1 MINYNPKN
9 WLSFIFSFHKS
20 DTVRILWKELIYI
33 GLLTALI
40 TFLEIRFF
48 PNATYLKN
56 LTTVY
61 SLLGFVISLLLVFR
75 TNTAYDR
82 WWEGRKMWGSMVN
95 DSRNFISK
103 LSVLKL
109 TYAEVAFFENHLP
122 LFSVS
127 AKEHLRGERVI
138 TPEFLTDSDRET
150 FTKSS
155 HQALWVNRALRE
167 KLQDI
172 RERGAMDN
180 LELSMLNQNL
190 DSLVDSLGGCERI
203 KNTPIPFSYSLF
215 IKKFI
220 FIYVL
225 TMPLAFVE
233 IFGYYSAFISTFV
246 FYALVSMEVLAE
258 EIEDP
263 FGKDENDLPTDALS
277 ETIQRNTSE
286 LLQNKKSA

>member
-20 DTVRILWKELIYI
+20 DTARMLWKELIYI

-40 TFLEIRFF
+40 TFLEIHFF

-61 SLLGFVISLLLVFR
+61 SLLGFIISLLLVFR

-82 WWEGRKMWGSMVN
+82 WWEGRKMWGAIVN

-103 LSVLKL
+103 LSVLDL
-109 TYAEVAFFENHLP
+109 TTNERDYFEYHFP
-122 LFSVS
+122 LFTVC
-127 AKEHLRGERVI
+127 AKEHLRGQRLMA
-138 TPEFLTDSDRET
+138 PEFLSPEDRASFER
-150 FTKSS
+150 SS
-155 HQALWVNRALRE
+155 HQALWVILALRI
-167 KLQDI
+167 KLQVL
-172 RERGAMDN
+172 REQGTMDG

-190 DSLVDSLGGCERI
+190 DRLVDSLGACERI
-203 KNTPIPFSYSLF
+203 KKTPIPFSYSLF

-220 FIYVL
+220 FIYVI

-233 IFGYYSAFISTFV
+233 LFGYYSAFISTFV

-263 FGKDENDLPTDALS
+263 FGTDENDLPTDALS
-277 ETIQRNTSE
+277 ETIQQNTTE
-286 LLQNKKSA
+286 LIQNKKSA

>member
-20 DTVRILWKELIYI
+20 DTARMMWKELIYI

-40 TFLEIRFF
+40 AFLEIHFF

-103 LSVLKL
+103 LSVLEL
-109 TYAEVAFFENHLP
+109 TSNERDYFERYFP
-122 LFSVS
+122 LFTVC
-127 AKEHLRGERVI
+127 AKEHLRGKRLIV
-138 TPEFLTDSDRET
+138 PEFMSPEDRTSFEKAT
-150 FTKSS
+150 
-155 HQALWVNRALRE
+155 HQALWVILSLRG
-167 KLQDI
+167 KLQDL
-172 RERGAMDN
+172 RARGIMDS

-190 DSLVDSLGGCERI
+190 DRLVDSLGACERI
-203 KNTPIPFSYSLF
+203 RNTPIPFSYSLF

-220 FIYVL
+220 FIYVI

-233 IFGYYSAFISTFV
+233 LFGYYSAFISTFV
-246 FYALVSMEVLAE
+246 FYALVSMELLAE

>member
-20 DTVRILWKELIYI
+20 DTVTILWKELIYI

-40 TFLEIRFF
+40 TFLEIHFF

-82 WWEGRKMWGSMVN
+82 WWEGRKMWGAIVN

-103 LSVLKL
+103 LSVLDL
-109 TYAEVAFFENHLP
+109 TAQERNYFENHFP
-122 LFSVS
+122 LFAVC
-127 AKEHLRGERVI
+127 AKEHLRGQRII
-138 TPEFLTDSDRET
+138 TPSFLSAEDRAAIE
-150 FTKSS
+150 KSA
-155 HQALWVNRALRE
+155 HQALWIILALRE
-167 KLQDI
+167 KLQVL
-172 RERGAMDN
+172 RGKGVMDS

-190 DSLVDSLGGCERI
+190 DRLVDSLGACERI

-220 FIYVL
+220 FIYVI

-233 IFGYYSAFISTFV
+233 LFGYYSAFISTFV

-263 FGKDENDLPTDALS
+263 FGKDENDLPTDTLS

>member
-109 TYAEVAFFENHLP
+109 TSAEVAFFENHLP

-155 HQALWVNRALRE
+155 HQALWVNRAMRE

-190 DSLVDSLGGCERI
+190 DRLVDSLGGCERI

-263 FGKDENDLPTDALS
+263 FGKDENDLPTDALC

-286 LLQNKKSA
+286 LLENKKSA

>member
-20 DTVRILWKELIYI
+20 DTARMLWKELIYI

-40 TFLEIRFF
+40 AFLEINFF

-61 SLLGFVISLLLVFR
+61 SLLGFIISLLLVFR

-82 WWEGRKMWGSMVN
+82 WWEGRKMWGAIVN

-103 LSVLKL
+103 LSVLDL
-109 TYAEVAFFENHLP
+109 TTNERDYFEYHFP
-122 LFSVS
+122 LFTVC
-127 AKEHLRGERVI
+127 AKEHLRGQRLMA
-138 TPEFLTDSDRET
+138 PEFLSPEDRTSFEKAT
-150 FTKSS
+150 
-155 HQALWVNRALRE
+155 HQSLWVILSLRV
-167 KLQDI
+167 KLQDL
-172 RERGAMDN
+172 RQRGIMDS

-190 DSLVDSLGGCERI
+190 DRLVDSLGACERI
-203 KNTPIPFSYSLF
+203 KKTPIPFSYSLF

-220 FIYVL
+220 FIYVI

-233 IFGYYSAFISTFV
+233 LFGYYSAFISTFV

-263 FGKDENDLPTDALS
+263 FGTDENDLPTDALS
-277 ETIQRNTSE
+277 DTIQQNTSE

>member
-20 DTVRILWKELIYI
+20 DTARMMWKELIYI

-40 TFLEIRFF
+40 AFLEIHFF

-103 LSVLKL
+103 LSVLEL
-109 TYAEVAFFENHLP
+109 TSNERDYFERYFP
-122 LFSVS
+122 LFTVC
-127 AKEHLRGERVI
+127 AKEHLRGQRLIV
-138 TPEFLTDSDRET
+138 PEFMSPEDRTSFEKAT
-150 FTKSS
+150 
-155 HQALWVNRALRE
+155 HQALWVILSLRGKLPDLRA
-167 KLQDI
+167 
-172 RERGAMDN
+172 RGIMDS

-190 DSLVDSLGGCERI
+190 DRLVDSLGACERI
-203 KNTPIPFSYSLF
+203 RNTPIPFSYSLF

-220 FIYVL
+220 FIYVI

-233 IFGYYSAFISTFV
+233 LFGYYSSFISTFV
-246 FYALVSMEVLAE
+246 FYALVSMELLAE

>member
-20 DTVRILWKELIYI
+20 DTARMMWEELIYI
-33 GLLTALI
+33 GILTAI
-40 TFLEIRFF
+40 IAFLEIHFF
-48 PNATYLKN
+48 PNATYLEN

-61 SLLGFVISLLLVFR
+61 SLLGFIISLLLVFR

-103 LSVLKL
+103 LSVLEL
-109 TYAEVAFFENHLP
+109 TSNERDYFERYFP
-122 LFSVS
+122 LFSVC
-127 AKEHLRGERVI
+127 AKEHLRGQRLI
-138 TPEFLTDSDRET
+138 APEFMSPEDRTSFEKAT
-150 FTKSS
+150 
-155 HQALWVNRALRE
+155 HQALWVILCLRG
-167 KLQDI
+167 KLQDL
-172 RERGAMDN
+172 RARGIMDS

-190 DSLVDSLGGCERI
+190 DRLVDSLGACERI
-203 KNTPIPFSYSLF
+203 RNTPIPFSYSLF

-220 FIYVL
+220 FIYVI

-233 IFGYYSAFISTFV
+233 LFGYYSAFISTFV
-246 FYALVSMEVLAE
+246 FYALVSMELLAE

-263 FGKDENDLPTDALS
+263 FGKDENDLPTDSLS

>member
-1 MINYNPKN
+1 MM
-9 WLSFIFSFHKS
+9 
-20 DTVRILWKELIYI
+20 WKELIYI

-40 TFLEIRFF
+40 AFLEIHFF
-48 PNATYLKN
+48 PNATHLKN

-61 SLLGFVISLLLVFR
+61 SLLGFIISLLLVFR

-82 WWEGRKMWGSMVN
+82 WWEGRKMWGAMVN

-103 LSVLKL
+103 LSVLDL
-109 TYAEVAFFENHLP
+109 TEQERSYFENHFP
-122 LFSVS
+122 LFSVC
-127 AKEHLRGERVI
+127 AKEHLRGQRI
-138 TPEFLTDSDRET
+138 IAPSFLSPEDRLSFE
-150 FTKSS
+150 KST
-155 HQALWVNRALRE
+155 HQALWIILNLRE
-167 KLQDI
+167 NLQII
-172 RERGAMDN
+172 RKRGVMDS

-190 DSLVDSLGGCERI
+190 DRLVDSLGGCERI
-203 KNTPIPFSYSLF
+203 RNTPIPFSYNLF

-220 FIYVL
+220 FIYVI

-233 IFGYYSAFISTFV
+233 LFGYYSAFISTFV
-246 FYALVSMEVLAE
+246 FYALVSMELLAE

-277 ETIQRNTSE
+277 ETIQRNTNE

>member
-20 DTVRILWKELIYI
+20 DTARMMWKELIYI

-40 TFLEIRFF
+40 AFLEIHFF

-61 SLLGFVISLLLVFR
+61 SLLGFIISLLLVFR

-103 LSVLKL
+103 LSVLEL
-109 TYAEVAFFENHLP
+109 TSNERDYFERYFP
-122 LFSVS
+122 LFTVC
-127 AKEHLRGERVI
+127 AKEHLRGQRLI
-138 TPEFLTDSDRET
+138 APAFLSPEDRTSFEKAT
-150 FTKSS
+150 
-155 HQALWVNRALRE
+155 HQALWVVLSLRG
-167 KLQDI
+167 KLQDL
-172 RERGAMDN
+172 RARGIMDS

-190 DSLVDSLGGCERI
+190 DRLVDSLGACERI
-203 KNTPIPFSYSLF
+203 RNTPIPFSYSLF

-220 FIYVL
+220 FIYVI

-233 IFGYYSAFISTFV
+233 LFGYYSAFISTFV
-246 FYALVSMEVLAE
+246 FYALVSMELLAE

>member
-20 DTVRILWKELIYI
+20 DTVTILWKELIYI

-40 TFLEIRFF
+40 TFLEINFF

-82 WWEGRKMWGSMVN
+82 WWEGRKMWGAIVN

-103 LSVLKL
+103 LSVLDL
-109 TYAEVAFFENHLP
+109 TSQERDYFEYHYP
-122 LFSVS
+122 LFPVC
-127 AKEHLRGERVI
+127 AKEHLRGQRIVA
-138 TPEFLTDSDRET
+138 PGFMNPLDSTSFE
-150 FTKSS
+150 KSA
-155 HQALWVNRALRE
+155 HQALWVVFTLRE
-167 KLQDI
+167 KLQAL
-172 RERGAMDN
+172 RVRGAMDS

-190 DSLVDSLGGCERI
+190 DRLVDSLGACERI

-220 FIYVL
+220 FIYVI

-233 IFGYYSAFISTFV
+233 LFGYYSAFISTFV

-263 FGKDENDLPTDALS
+263 FGKDENDLPTDALC
-277 ETIQRNTSE
+277 ETIQQNTSE